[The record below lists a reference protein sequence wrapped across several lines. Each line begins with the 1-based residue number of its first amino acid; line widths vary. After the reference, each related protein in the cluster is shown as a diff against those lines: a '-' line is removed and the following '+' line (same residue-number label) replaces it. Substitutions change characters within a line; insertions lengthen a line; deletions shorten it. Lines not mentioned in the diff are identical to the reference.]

1 MPHWFNAGTEDVTHG
16 CPITPPILLEDS
28 NALGQWKITL
38 LKVSDPFDYNNIE
51 SLAMHSFCTFN
62 VAPLCANEKAKRN
75 TQDNVPGCFTFLT
88 RIPAYR
94 RLAA

>member
-51 SLAMHSFCTFN
+51 SL
-62 VAPLCANEKAKRN
+62 CANEKAKRN